1 MKKLTALFCAALL
14 LLTLVLSGCGGKEN
28 EPAQGDGQS
37 SGSGQDQQEPASPP
51 EESESDV
58 KEIAATYQIDAA
70 PLGMPLQVYLII
82 QEDGTFQLTNRLE
95 GGDDKGSGKVGRS
108 GDTYMLLY
116 SDSTAESSKT
126 STFTV
131 SGRQLVFS
139 TKLYY
144 GSSSFAPNTED
155 AQNPIYPTAKA
166 MVYTDYL
173 GDYAGVLE
181 ETVEAMGATLT
192 YTCTLTLGY
201 GAEYTFESLY
211 SVMGSDQVFTQAG
224 TFEIDGGK
232 ITLTP
237 DGGDAG
243 EGSISADKT
252 IDIQS
257 LVSAQGSEK
266 KDLTLR
272 PATTSEQAGTYTGIK
287 NLEMGPMVMTSNA
300 TLKLDRLG
308 GYTYLAQM
316 EGEED
321 YVEQGTF
328 TVDGTKLTFQ
338 SDAEGAEAAE
348 GVLENHTLT
357 CKFRISNDV
366 PMATEIV
373 FYADDIQGEFTA
385 DPSEEAG
392 GYASTL
398 TLNGDGT
405 YSIAV
410 TKDGTETYTE
420 TGTFEAA
427 ASQMGL
433 SLLLT
438 SESGGTV
445 SGVVSE
451 NAININHAVDSA
463 GTEVG
468 FQYKK

>member
-1 MKKLTALFCAALL
+1 MKKITALFCAVLL
-14 LLTLVLSGCGGKEN
+14 LLALALSGCGGEGN
-28 EPAQGDGQS
+28 DPASDGQP
-37 SGSGQDQQEPASPP
+37 SGPSQDQQEPAPAP
-51 EESESDV
+51 GESEADV
-58 KEIAATYQIDAA
+58 KDIAAAYQIDAA

-82 QEDGTFQLTNRLE
+82 QEDGSFQLTNRLE
-95 GGDDKGSGKVGRS
+95 GGDDKGSGQVGRS

-116 SDSTAESSKT
+116 SDSTAEASKT

-131 SGRQLVFS
+131 SGKQLVFS

-144 GSSSFAPNTED
+144 GSSSFAPNEED
-155 AQNPIYPTAKA
+155 PQNPIYPTAKA
-166 MVYTDYL
+166 MAYTEYL

-181 ETVEAMGATLT
+181 ETVEAMGTTLT
-192 YTCTLTLGY
+192 YACTLTLGY
-201 GAEYTFESLY
+201 GAEYSFESLY
-211 SVMGSDQVFTQAG
+211 SVMGSDQVFTQTG

-232 ITLTP
+232 ITLTAE
-237 DGGDAG
+237 GGEAT
-243 EGSISADKT
+243 EGAVSADKT

-266 KDLTLR
+266 KELTLK

-287 NLEMGPMVMTSNA
+287 NMEMGPMVMTSNA

-321 YVEQGTF
+321 YAEQGTF
-328 TVDGTKLTFQ
+328 TVDGTKLIFQ
-338 SDAEGAEAAE
+338 SDAEGAEAVE

-357 CKFRISNDV
+357 CKFRISDDV

-373 FYADDIQGEFTA
+373 FYADDIQGQFTA
-385 DPSEEAG
+385 APSEEAN
-392 GYASTL
+392 GYAGVL

-405 YSIAV
+405 YAIAV
-410 TKDGTETYTE
+410 TKDGTETYAE
-420 TGTFEAA
+420 AGTFEAA

-451 NAININHAVDSA
+451 NAININHAVDAA